1 MRKASLSA
9 MLTRAILTGILTVGA
24 LAAWGATTTFTPP
37 PQQGTIFAVVNYDR
51 ALGANQTTT
60 VSASWGPFHRRQIVG
75 RPYGNCGSATPA
87 GFVLMVRHFKPDSY
101 PFVLTTTGT
110 IVRGP
115 YQGEAPPEISHACYQ
130 LVKWRARY

>member
-1 MRKASLSA
+1 MRKAALSA
-9 MLTRAILTGILTVGA
+9 LLTLAILALGA
-24 LAAWGATTTFTPP
+24 LAAWSATVTFIPP
-37 PQQGTIFAVVNYDR
+37 AQEGTIFAVINYDR
-51 ALGANQTTT
+51 ASGANQTTL
-60 VSASWGPFHRRQIVG
+60 VSATWGPFHRRQVVG

-87 GFVLMVRHFKPDSY
+87 GFVLMVRHLKPDSN
-101 PFVLTTTGT
+101 PFTLTTTGT